1 MVTPTKILDAAGNTA
16 VITAGNDFAVTVTL
30 TQNGGSTYDLSVGG
44 TAVVTCSI
52 RAEGAN
58 VDAIADHVVTVTT
71 AASGIVTLTLTD
83 TETADLQ
90 VPSKKATDSTKLHLG
105 DFKVVENGGNILH
118 CGPFSFPVRR
128 AIT

>member
-1 MVTPTKILDAAGNTA
+1 MVTLQKILDSAGKSA

-30 TQNGGSTYDLSVGG
+30 TQNGGETYDLSVGG

-52 RAEGAN
+52 RAEGERE
-58 VDAIADHVVTVTT
+58 DRIADHAVTVTT
-71 AASGIVTLTLTD
+71 AASGIVTLTLLD
-83 TETADLQ
+83 TETIDLA
-90 VPSKKATDSTKLHLG
+90 VPSKKETQETKLHIG
-105 DFKVVENGGNILH
+105 DFKVVENGGNILN